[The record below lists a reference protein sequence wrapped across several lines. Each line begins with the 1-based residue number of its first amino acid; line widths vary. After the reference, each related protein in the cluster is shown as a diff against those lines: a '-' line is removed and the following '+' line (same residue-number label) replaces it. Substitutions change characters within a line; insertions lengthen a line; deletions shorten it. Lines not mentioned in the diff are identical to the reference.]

1 MAVFTNQA
9 TLSYNNLVTTSN
21 VVQGEL
27 VQTLSMA
34 KTAIEGTYL
43 PGEVVTYAISLV
55 NAGATAFS
63 NLTVTDNL
71 GAYAYNA
78 LSLVPMTYVS
88 GSATCFINGVRQ
100 AAPTVTSTSPLV
112 VSGLSV
118 PAGGDALLIYSARIN
133 QYAPLGESA
142 VITNSA
148 SVSGGGL
155 NEALSA
161 DAQIT
166 AESAPELSL
175 IKAVNPT
182 SVVENEPVT
191 FTFTIQNNGTEAVL
205 VSDSVVVSDTFN
217 PILTITGV
225 TLNGTALAQNTGYT
239 YDTATGAFS
248 TVAGQISVPA
258 ASYARDEATGAWSIT
273 PGSTTLIV
281 TGTM

>member
-148 SVSGGGL
+148 SVSGGRL

>member
-118 PAGGDALLIYSARIN
+118 LAGGDALLIYSARIN

-148 SVSGGGL
+148 SVSGGRL

>member
-27 VQTLSMA
+27 VQTLSAA

-71 GAYAYNA
+71 GAYVYNT

-88 GSATCFINGVRQ
+88 GSATYFINGQRQ
-100 AAPTVTSTSPLV
+100 SAPSVTSTAPLV

-118 PAGGDALLIYSARIN
+118 PAEGNAMLVYSARIN
-133 QYAPLGESA
+133 QYAPLGEGA
-142 VITNSA
+142 VISNSA
-148 SVSGGGL
+148 TVSGGGL
-155 NEALSA
+155 NEALSV

-166 AESAPELSL
+166 AESTPDLSL

-205 VSDSVVVSDTFN
+205 ASDSVVVSDTFS

-225 TLNGTALAQNTGYT
+225 TLNGTALVQTTGYT
-239 YDTATGAFS
+239 YDTTTGVFS
-248 TVAGQISVPA
+248 TVAGQITVPA

-273 PGSTTLIV
+273 PGSATLIV

>member
-100 AAPTVTSTSPLV
+100 VAPTVTSTSPLV

-239 YDTATGAFS
+239 YDTATGTFS

>member
-88 GSATCFINGVRQ
+88 GSATYFINGVRQ

-112 VSGLSV
+112 VSGLRV